1 MADTVTCQ
9 AWLCHGPCHESGHGS
24 GMRNMARLCDGRP
37 SGITSHQ
44 APTTI
49 WSYPLAFKTQQALM
63 KPPDPP
69 MWRPPPVKTPYIDAV
84 STAIERSYVSGHWH
98 YSWMTS
104 SPQTMPL
111 LMLYMSS
118 NIDQRNIFCSRK
130 RGAWGKEWKRICKE
144 GRAVAPKKKHPR
156 GKKTRR
162 EVW

>member
-1 MADTVTCQ
+1 MGRAMRAAMGAVWETWPDCVMEGHLVSPVTRH
-9 AWLCHGPCHESGHGS
+9 LLPYDHTLS
-24 GMRNMARLCDGRP
+24 P
-37 SGITSHQ
+37 SKHSRHS
-44 APTTI
+44 
-49 WSYPLAFKTQQALM
+49 WN
-63 KPPDPP
+63 PPDPP

-130 RGAWGKEWKRICKE
+130 RGAWGKEWKRIRKE
-144 GRAVAPKKKHPR
+144 GRAVAPKKHPR